1 MFNKSVCHRIR
12 AHLDLLPKCRCK
24 LMHSK
29 LSDKQNDDELVIFSF
44 KRSVFRF
51 MDACNKRSQKWG
63 WVNNGGPLLTR
74 YQLYYGDLMWL
85 VDFNSFCSG
94 SLMWMAS
101 LILLVTSVSLD
112 QKTLLRSKAS
122 GGIGTSWTYTLSC
135 SFILSCIGLP
145 VSPQRSRAQIPYE
158 PKSFSGLIFTT
169 TSLVFVTA
177 KIASIFVLQM
187 QFTYMIFIYLQWS
200 KDYWSRLTLVHQKN
214 QGSYPYKTSPW

>member
-29 LSDKQNDDELVIFSF
+29 LFDKQNDDELVIFSF

-101 LILLVTSVSLD
+101 LILLVYQCES
-112 QKTLLRSKAS
+112 RSKNF
-122 GGIGTSWTYTLSC
+122 TSFQSEWWHRYELNVYPFVFFHPLLHRSSRFTSEVKG
-135 SFILSCIGLP
+135 SNP
-145 VSPQRSRAQIPYE
+145 VRA
-158 PKSFSGLIFTT
+158 
-169 TSLVFVTA
+169 
-177 KIASIFVLQM
+177 
-187 QFTYMIFIYLQWS
+187 
-200 KDYWSRLTLVHQKN
+200 
-214 QGSYPYKTSPW
+214 